1 MLTALLRSCSI
12 VPVGVGM
19 SLAAVQRLLRVDVVG
34 LVTSDG
40 MRDEYA
46 KCDCG
51 GISAT
56 SLHVSGGRRQL
67 T

>member
-19 SLAAVQRLLRVDVVG
+19 SLATVQRLLRVDVVG

-40 MRDEYA
+40 MRDE
-46 KCDCG
+46 
-51 GISAT
+51 
-56 SLHVSGGRRQL
+56 
-67 T
+67 